1 MLLENMEKNYI
12 GKMEEDNFIILD
24 LNFEV
29 FQKREFY
36 KVSSSINVNI
46 GDFVIVET
54 QRGIEAAKVNSFK
67 KAFGNIDNCS
77 CTEIIRIAT
86 DEDILRYKNLREEA
100 IKAGYVFRDKQLKY
114 ALGLKLVSTEYTFD
128 KKKLIF
134 YFASEERVDFRELV
148 KELASIFKV
157 RIELRQIGVR
167 DHAKLVGD
175 CGSCGKALCC
185 KAIVNKFDSVSIK
198 MARDQ
203 SVSVTPSKISGVCG
217 RLKCCMG
224 FEYEQY
230 SEKQELFPMIG
241 QMVDTPEGSGN
252 VISLNILNDY
262 LFVSIPN
269 KGVNR
274 FDLVEINFNK
284 EEKKKLQKE
293 IENKVEELLKEKL

>member
-1 MLLENMEKNYI
+1 MVK
-12 GKMEEDNFIILD
+12 DSFIILD

-36 KVSSSINVNI
+36 KVSLNANISI
-46 GDFVIVET
+46 GDLVIVET

-67 KAFGNIDNCS
+67 ISLGNIENSDYMG
-77 CTEIIRIAT
+77 IIRIAT
-86 DEDILRYKNLREEA
+86 EEDILRYKNLKEES
-100 IKAGYVFRDKQLKY
+100 IKAGYIFKNKQQKY
-114 ALGLKLVSTEYTFD
+114 NLGLKLVSTEYTFD

-134 YFASEERVDFRELV
+134 YFVSEERVDFRELV
-148 KELASIFKV
+148 KDLASVFKV

-203 SVSVTPSKISGVCG
+203 GVSVTPSKISGICG

-224 FEYEQY
+224 FECEQY
-230 SEKQELFPMIG
+230 SEKQDLFPIIG
-241 QMVDTPEGSGN
+241 QMVDTPQGYGN
-252 VISLNILNDY
+252 VISLNILNDF

-269 KGVNR
+269 KGISR
-274 FDLVEINFNK
+274 FDLLDINFNK
-284 EEKKKLQKE
+284 EEKKQLQKE
-293 IENKVEELLKEKL
+293 VENKTEELLKEKL